1 MEISHKYNKILDIGT
16 TRETI
21 LARIDYFCDMEILE
35 IHSLDALAGGGC
47 NVPAGGAHEMPSDTV
62 SGATPYIPSDV
73 MVADL
78 LGLMKE
84 LDPTLKVTPAM
95 LRAAA
100 EKTGT

>member
-35 IHSLDALAGGGC
+35 IHSLDAL
-47 NVPAGGAHEMPSDTV
+47 AGGAHEMPSDTV